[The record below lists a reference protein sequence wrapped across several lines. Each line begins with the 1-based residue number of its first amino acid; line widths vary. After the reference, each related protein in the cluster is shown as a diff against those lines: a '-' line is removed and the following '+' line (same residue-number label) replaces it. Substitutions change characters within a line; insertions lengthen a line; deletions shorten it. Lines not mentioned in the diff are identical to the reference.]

1 MPNHSSSSPIMQE
14 ISKPILVIDP
24 EFEALI
30 PALAPDEYDAL
41 ESSLVSDGCRDALVV
56 WADGETVTLVDGH
69 NRYHLCQKHA
79 LPFTTIEHAFDS
91 REDVIVWM
99 VKNQLARRNLAAAV
113 KIELALKSEE
123 AIAQKA
129 KANEIASG
137 RQYGRGE
144 KGLLNSTNPIT
155 PINTRAE
162 IAAMSGTSEDSVR
175 KVKATLQNGPDFVI
189 EKMRRGEISIHRA
202 EGMSDALKGMATEVL
217 EVVEWYEI
225 EDLATIALLSRLH
238 ENGSDTFDEVYA
250 SGVIQISDENDAVP
264 ITAPSA
270 SIYKA
275 VEKKTHEYKQIAR
288 DERNVTLDLAA
299 QAAGR
304 VIPSPIQR
312 TYGEG
317 EIVKVGRHT
326 LICGDNR
333 DVADYLKTLQA
344 DFVFADPPYNANAAA
359 YDDGSF
365 IWDQDFLI
373 ECAPIVAVTPG
384 ISSIQTFMKLTA
396 MPYKWSTSC
405 YINNGMTRGALGF
418 GNWIYTALFT
428 TADSLHRN
436 AQDVITI
443 SISSTDK
450 DETSDKRQKPPR
462 YLTWLFNLLVPKGGV
477 IIDAFGG
484 SGMSVLVADQLGMT
498 CIAIEKDP
506 NTFAAMVA
514 RVEKGVCNED
524 AV

>member
-1 MPNHSSSSPIMQE
+1 MINDIVISSNLQE
-14 ISKPILVIDP
+14 LIPLTETECKELESCERLIETGIKVWYQVG
-24 EFEALI
+24 EALLHI
-30 PALAPDEYDAL
+30 RDKKLYRTSHKTFEEYCRERWDMGRGKANYLIRGTEIYQDLVTIVTKDEPLPTNESQARELAAVPAPLRP
-41 ESSLVSDGCRDALVV
+41 VV
-56 WADGETVTLVDGH
+56 WRIAVKTAPNGKPTASHIKSTGNVVKIAVHTGAIDDGEGNDIPLDAAMLDHYKVAITEET
-69 NRYHLCQKHA
+69 Y
-79 LPFTTIEHAFDS
+79 E
-91 REDVIVWM
+91 RE
-99 VKNQLARRNLAAAV
+99 RRQETHIAE
-113 KIELALKSEE
+113 KIERKAQEELK
-123 AIAQKA
+123 
-129 KANEIASG
+129 
-137 RQYGRGE
+137 
-144 KGLLNSTNPIT
+144 IT
-155 PINTRAE
+155 
-162 IAAMSGTSEDSVR
+162 
-175 KVKATLQNGPDFVI
+175 L
-189 EKMRRGEISIHRA
+189 
-202 EGMSDALKGMATEVL
+202 
-217 EVVEWYEI
+217 
-225 EDLATIALLSRLH
+225 
-238 ENGSDTFDEVYA
+238 
-250 SGVIQISDENDAVP
+250 
-264 ITAPSA
+264 
-270 SIYKA
+270 
-275 VEKKTHEYKQIAR
+275 R

-365 IWDQDFLI
+365 IWGQDFLI